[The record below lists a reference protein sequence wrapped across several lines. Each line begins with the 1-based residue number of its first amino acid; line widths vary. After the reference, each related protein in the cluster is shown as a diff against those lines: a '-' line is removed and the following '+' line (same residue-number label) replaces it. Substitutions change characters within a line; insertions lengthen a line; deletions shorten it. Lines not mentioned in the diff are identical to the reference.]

1 MDVAECRRA
10 GFYVALY
17 QFLFPTIVKK
27 DDGSQQRMQ
36 DPGFVSNVD
45 LSVFELLDVEQEPFH
60 QTSAPI
66 EATSRKAMCK
76 NVGPVQRPSLPPS
89 VQNVPAQPQPRPN
102 FVAVPKSSTA
112 RRKRTRKTE
121 EDSGRLDGQPLD
133 KRKRTSKRL
142 YFDRLKRQREI
153 VYLCLPMF

>member
-1 MDVAECRRA
+1 MDVPVSRRPT
-10 GFYVALY
+10 FYVALY
-17 QFLFPTIVKK
+17 QFLFPTIVRNS
-27 DDGSQQRMQ
+27 DGSLHRRL
-36 DPGFVSNVD
+36 DPKFVSNVD
-45 LSVFELLDVEQEPFH
+45 LSVFELLDVEASP
-60 QTSAPI
+60 SVSLAPVTV
-66 EATSRKAMCK
+66 TSRKAMCK

-142 YFDRLKRQREI
+142 YFDRLKRQRET
-153 VYLCLPMF
+153 V